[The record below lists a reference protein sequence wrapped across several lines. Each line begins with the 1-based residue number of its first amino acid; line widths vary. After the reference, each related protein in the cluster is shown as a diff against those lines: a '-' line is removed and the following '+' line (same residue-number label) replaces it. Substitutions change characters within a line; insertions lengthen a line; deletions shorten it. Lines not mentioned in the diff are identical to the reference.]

1 MNTIAMP
8 IITMPMMK
16 AGSSLTSSSAGTGVV
31 MTGGCVSV
39 GDSVGSV
46 GNSVGSVGDSVGSVV
61 GGVPVCVCVCV
72 RSDFHSGSLMTKIAK
87 SHLRSDM
94 QQCLV

>member
-31 MTGGCVSV
+31 MTGGCV
-39 GDSVGSV
+39 
-46 GNSVGSVGDSVGSVV
+46 SVGDSVGSVV